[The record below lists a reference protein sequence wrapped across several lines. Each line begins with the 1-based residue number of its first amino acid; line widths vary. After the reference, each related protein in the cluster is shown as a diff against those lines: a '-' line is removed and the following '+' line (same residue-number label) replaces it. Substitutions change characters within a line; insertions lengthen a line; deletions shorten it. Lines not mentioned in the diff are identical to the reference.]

1 MVRRYS
7 DAFESSTKAFE
18 NAGVFN
24 GFIEVDTKLYID
36 PHLLEHSS
44 APELK
49 LASKEFKK
57 YFSEIIKILRQAPNR
72 SGVLW
77 RQAVQKLTFREI
89 TQLSLGYS
97 SGSVKGSAI
106 GPKLAQSITA
116 TAHEI
121 IAAGINEPEIF
132 ELIGLLEDGI
142 GADRISD
149 MTARVILDYLLA
161 FSQRIVTQLKLSKR
175 EYTYKNKA
183 YELPY
188 DKITGRYVI
197 LLPTDILR
205 KLPVAHDW
213 SDIDVV
219 CAHNAVLRREVNQL
233 IGRTWRKATT
243 KVSKSDL
250 KDVLLARPQVL
261 LDLVTQYKAK
271 QGRAYDF
278 SLDPAGEITWHSVTH
293 DYADKYPL
301 DLSRYKKINAG
312 QIFPLVQ
319 ELCNRF
325 KQLIENNGLNELL
338 YNNSR
343 KLKNERAAQLIFF
356 GVADAYC
363 QVSNIDIN
371 RESNAGR
378 GPVDFKISYGYN
390 ARVTVEIKYSSNP
403 HLLDGYTEQLKTY
416 NKAEKT
422 SHSIFLV
429 IQTGIHKKKLENL
442 DKLFKDAKSK
452 GERSPEV
459 IIVDGQRY
467 SSASKLRRK

>member
-7 DAFESSTKAFE
+7 VTFGSSEKAFE
-18 NAGVFN
+18 KAGVFN

-36 PHLLEHSS
+36 PHLLERSS
-44 APELK
+44 APEMK
-49 LASKEFKK
+49 QGSKEFKK
-57 YFSEIIKILRQAPNR
+57 YFAEVIKILRQAPNK
-72 SGVLW
+72 SGALW

-89 TQLSLGYS
+89 SQLSLGYS
-97 SGSVKGSAI
+97 SSSVKGSAI
-106 GPKLAQSITA
+106 GPKLARSITL

-121 IAAGINEPEIF
+121 ITAGIKDPEIF

-149 MTARVILDYLLA
+149 MTARVILEYLLEY
-161 FSQRIVTQLKLSKR
+161 SQRIVTQLKLSQR
-175 EYTYKNKA
+175 EYTYRGKPYK
-183 YELPY
+183 LPY
-188 DKITGRYVI
+188 DKITDRYVI

-213 SDIDVV
+213 SDIDIV
-219 CAHNAVLRREVNQL
+219 CAHNEVLRREVNQL

-250 KDVLLARPQVL
+250 RDVVLARPQVL
-261 LDLVTQYKAK
+261 VDLITQYKAK
-271 QGRAYDF
+271 QGKPYNF
-278 SLDPAGEITWHSVTH
+278 IVDPAGEITWYSVTH

-301 DLSRYKKINAG
+301 DLSRYKKISVG

-319 ELCNRF
+319 ELCARF

-338 YNNSR
+338 YNDSR

-363 QVSNIDIN
+363 QANNVDIN

-422 SHSIFLV
+422 THSVFLV
-429 IQTGIHKKKLENL
+429 IQTGNHKKKLESLN
-442 DKLFKDAKSK
+442 KLCNDAKST

-459 IIVDGQRY
+459 IIVDGRRY

>member
-7 DAFESSTKAFE
+7 DAFGSSAKAFE

-36 PHLLEHSS
+36 PHLLDRSS
-44 APELK
+44 AREMK
-49 LASKEFKK
+49 QAGRAFKK
-57 YFSEIIKILRQAPNR
+57 YFSDIIKVLRQAPNK

-77 RQAVQKLTFREI
+77 RQSVQKLTFREI

-97 SGSVKGSAI
+97 SDSVKGSAI
-106 GPKLAQSITA
+106 GPKLARSITT

-121 IAAGINEPEIF
+121 IKSGIKDPEIF

-149 MTARVILDYLLA
+149 MTARVIIDYLLMY
-161 FSQRIVTQLKLSKR
+161 SQRNVARLKLANRQYIYDGKP
-175 EYTYKNKA
+175 YK
-183 YELPY
+183 LPY
-188 DKITGRYVI
+188 DKLTGRYVI
-197 LLPTDILR
+197 LLPADILR

-213 SDIDVV
+213 SDIDIV

-233 IGRTWRKATT
+233 IGRTWRKATK

-250 KDVLLARPQVL
+250 RDVLLSRPEVL
-261 LDLVTQYKAK
+261 RDLVVQYKAK
-271 QGRAYDF
+271 QGKAYDF
-278 SLDPAGEITWHSVTH
+278 DVDPAGEVTWYSVTH
-293 DYADKYPL
+293 DYANKFPL
-301 DLSRYKKINAG
+301 DLSRYKKITSA

-319 ELCNRF
+319 ELCARF
-325 KQLIENNGLNELL
+325 KQLVENNGLNELL
-338 YNNSR
+338 YNDTR

-356 GVADAYC
+356 GIADAYC
-363 QVSNIDIN
+363 QASNVDIN

-403 HLLDGYTEQLKTY
+403 NLLNGYTEQLQTY

-429 IQTGIHKKKLENL
+429 IQTGFHKKKLENL
-442 DKLFKDAKSK
+442 NRLYKDATSS
-452 GERSPEV
+452 GNRAPEI
-459 IIVDGQRY
+459 IIVDGQRRL
-467 SSASKLRRK
+467 SASKLRRK